1 MGYSVKELKQETGA
15 PAPPPRRVAGS
26 LNGVG
31 VRWMAGS
38 GQKGGSGVGLP
49 TSSGVLCLDHALYPD
64 FALSTSAATVGF
76 WLSCVLLCIIGL
88 NCACMKLLLVSYSF
102 FVFCCLRK
110 HLCRYKHSSKGSS
123 ASQPVSETPEPNSSQ
138 GS

>member
-49 TSSGVLCLDHALYPD
+49 TSSGVLCVWIMRCTLILLSAPQQQLLD
-64 FALSTSAATVGF
+64 FGF
-76 WLSCVLLCIIGL
+76 
-88 NCACMKLLLVSYSF
+88 LVSY
-102 FVFCCLRK
+102 C
-110 HLCRYKHSSKGSS
+110 
-123 ASQPVSETPEPNSSQ
+123 A
-138 GS
+138 